1 MTYATLQMLTERYGE
16 QYLVMLTDHGSVAT
30 GTVDAA
36 VIARAL
42 ADADAL
48 IDGFLKDRYELPL
61 AEIPPLLSDIAQA
74 VAIWK
79 LHRTSPDE
87 KIEKDYKDAQAMLDR
102 ISAGRVRLSVAGV
115 EPAATASS
123 GILITDRER
132 PLTAENLKGFI

>member
-1 MTYATLQMLTERYGE
+1 MTYATLQMLTKRYGE
-16 QYLVMLTDHGSVAT
+16 QYLVLLTDHGAVAT
-30 GTVDAA
+30 GAVDTA
-36 VIARAL
+36 VIDRAL

-87 KIEKDYKDAQAMLDR
+87 KIEKDYKDALAMLDR

-115 EPAATASS
+115 EPTATSNS